1 MPDLG
6 EPLTGSYPVPGGHAR
21 LFERGVVIS
30 GPPGEVVVSIALP
43 MIGRPHVA
51 TGTLPILPADR
62 VTFELGSWDQNA
74 LGGAVRAA
82 LSDRVGVSATGSGS
96 PPTPLQVGGLQVV
109 RPEDHDLP
117 GNVVRPAVFG
127 VALSGQLTDRT
138 LYDVALRGDGGQW
151 HLLAPHAVYH
161 KQSWTDFGLV
171 HVTDIHVARRIDRFR
186 PTLKQIGR
194 PEAAARMHNWNDRLR
209 GFIRYANFL
218 HSIGELDLV
227 VATGD
232 LYDFMFEFDD
242 NQAGQ
247 GNAAFFRDLLLG
259 RAPGPDFPDVEELR
273 VPIFTVP
280 GNHDYRKHP
289 YALVFDLHDDI
300 LGIGHDFKRI
310 NNYSTYNLVQDDA
323 VALWNAL
330 FGGDGVP
337 NVDGEHAAQM
347 VEVDASARIY
357 RETLA
362 DRGSYVVELGD
373 HRIAMIDSA
382 HDVGML
388 TSTLDAIRAWL
399 GILGDDERSFVGG
412 SPNCVGV
419 TDNDL
424 AIVRQALLDAPPNG
438 LFLLGLHAPP
448 FNLWAESAPY
458 YLRES
463 QRPALQEQAYGFL
476 LAYSPIDLR
485 VQNPADVRSSFASW
499 FSDPHDHR
507 PGPPYI
513 KRGGTDAVMRFGVSR
528 GRADD
533 LMALLVGVG
542 MPRRADLVL
551 AGHTHR
557 LREFIVAPLQTTGE
571 IAYYLDFYTHNPAYT
586 YPTVYTTGYHQLQ
599 DGPQVGVHTHGLLY
613 ARDLVPD
620 LEMTYVDIDADA
632 MPNATPWPMPWAATY
647 GKQVQVPPYRFP
659 LSEAPDPKAWW
670 DGHRPV
676 VLQTAALGPQEDS
689 QVTFSGF
696 RLLRVRGNVI
706 SKVFQV
712 PVQRLE
718 EHGWAL
724 PLDQAVAPDP
734 PRRWRHIE
742 RSRRVGA
749 PGVQGQP
756 TSLVLPSIAVD
767 NVIYRGP
774 AGSLHELWRT
784 PTDAGTSNLTELAGA
799 PAAAGRPFAYAD
811 TASPLTIVL
820 YRAADGH
827 LHSVY
832 WWLEAA
838 RHDNLTGSIGAP
850 QAGADPSG
858 FFDAAAARNYV
869 FYRDTHGHLNS
880 LYWVGP
886 EAAHRE
892 DWSQLRPE
900 APLVT
905 GRPSAYR
912 DTVEQISIAVYRGTD
927 GEIHSLYA
935 GLGPVGHDGLSAFV
949 GLPPSAG
956 EPFAYFMP
964 SVNVHQIVYRGVDGA
979 IYEIYSVGTAPA
991 AGWSPSAS
999 APDAPPAVGDP
1010 VAYYSAGTN
1019 TKHVIYRSADGHL
1032 NELWWVPGA
1041 PPAWVDL
1048 TIFAAAPTAVED
1060 PTAYTID
1067 GPNSQHVAYR
1077 SHDGNVHEI
1086 RW

>member
-1 MPDLG
+1 
-6 EPLTGSYPVPGGHAR
+6 
-21 LFERGVVIS
+21 
-30 GPPGEVVVSIALP
+30 
-43 MIGRPHVA
+43 
-51 TGTLPILPADR
+51 
-62 VTFELGSWDQNA
+62 
-74 LGGAVRAA
+74 
-82 LSDRVGVSATGSGS
+82 
-96 PPTPLQVGGLQVV
+96 
-109 RPEDHDLP
+109 
-117 GNVVRPAVFG
+117 
-127 VALSGQLTDRT
+127 
-138 LYDVALRGDGGQW
+138 
-151 HLLAPHAVYH
+151 
-161 KQSWTDFGLV
+161 
-171 HVTDIHVARRIDRFR
+171 
-186 PTLKQIGR
+186 
-194 PEAAARMHNWNDRLR
+194 
-209 GFIRYANFL
+209 
-218 HSIGELDLV
+218 
-227 VATGD
+227 
-232 LYDFMFEFDD
+232 
-242 NQAGQ
+242 
-247 GNAAFFRDLLLG
+247 
-259 RAPGPDFPDVEELR
+259 
-273 VPIFTVP
+273 
-280 GNHDYRKHP
+280 
-289 YALVFDLHDDI
+289 
-300 LGIGHDFKRI
+300 
-310 NNYSTYNLVQDDA
+310 
-323 VALWNAL
+323 
-330 FGGDGVP
+330 
-337 NVDGEHAAQM
+337 
-347 VEVDASARIY
+347 
-357 RETLA
+357 
-362 DRGSYVVELGD
+362 
-373 HRIAMIDSA
+373 
-382 HDVGML
+382 
-388 TSTLDAIRAWL
+388 
-399 GILGDDERSFVGG
+399 
-412 SPNCVGV
+412 
-419 TDNDL
+419 
-424 AIVRQALLDAPPNG
+424 
-438 LFLLGLHAPP
+438 
-448 FNLWAESAPY
+448 
-458 YLRES
+458 
-463 QRPALQEQAYGFL
+463 
-476 LAYSPIDLR
+476 
-485 VQNPADVRSSFASW
+485 
-499 FSDPHDHR
+499 
-507 PGPPYI
+507 
-513 KRGGTDAVMRFGVSR
+513 
-528 GRADD
+528 
-533 LMALLVGVG
+533 MALLVGVG
-542 MPRRADLVL
+542 MPRPADLVL

-557 LREFIVAPLQTTGE
+557 MREFIVLPLQTTGE

-599 DGPQVGVHTHGLLY
+599 GTPP
-613 ARDLVPD
+613 VP
-620 LEMTYVDIDADA
+620 EMETTYVDIDPD
-632 MPNATPWPMPWAATY
+632 ATPWPMPWAAAY
-647 GKQVQVPPYRFP
+647 GKQVQVPPNRFP

-670 DGHRPV
+670 DGQRPV

-706 SKVFQV
+706 SKVFHV

-734 PRRWRHIE
+734 PRRWRHVE

-774 AGSLHELWRT
+774 AASLHELWRT

-820 YRAADGH
+820 YRATDGH
-827 LHSVY
+827 VHSVY
-832 WWLEAA
+832 WWLDAV

-869 FYRDTHGHLNS
+869 FYRDIHGHLNS

-886 EAAHRE
+886 EAVHRE

-949 GLPPSAG
+949 GLPRSAG

-999 APDAPPAVGDP
+999 APDAPSAVGDP

-1048 TIFAAAPTAVED
+1048 TIFAAAPTAVDD

-1077 SHDGNVHEI
+1077 GHDGNVHEI